1 MTYIEPE
8 QLIHFKTT
16 SGEELIAKLVFV
28 DDETQSYFVKDVLVV
43 DRIQINEQSVFTLRS
58 WMLNQFENNDES
70 SETKLIQILPGQ
82 IMAFAIPNQKIV
94 EQYEST
100 INYYLSPED
109 WTQEFIKKK
118 LEEMGASFLDEEDS
132 DEFSGLSM
140 LVPDKETIH

>member
-43 DRIQINEQSVFTLRS
+43 DRIQINDQSVFTLRS

-140 LVPDKETIH
+140 LVPGKETIH

>member
-1 MTYIEPE
+1 MTYREPD
-8 QLIHFKTT
+8 QLVHFKTT
-16 SGEELIAKLVFV
+16 SGEELIAKLVCF

-58 WMLNQFENNDES
+58 WMLNQFENNDETP
-70 SETKLIQILPGQ
+70 ETKLIQILPGQ

-100 INYYLSPED
+100 MNYYLSPED

-118 LEEMGASFLDEEDS
+118 LEEMGATFMDEEDS
-132 DEFSGLSM
+132 DEFSNLSM
-140 LVPDKETIH
+140 LVPNKETIH

>member
-140 LVPDKETIH
+140 LVPGKETIH